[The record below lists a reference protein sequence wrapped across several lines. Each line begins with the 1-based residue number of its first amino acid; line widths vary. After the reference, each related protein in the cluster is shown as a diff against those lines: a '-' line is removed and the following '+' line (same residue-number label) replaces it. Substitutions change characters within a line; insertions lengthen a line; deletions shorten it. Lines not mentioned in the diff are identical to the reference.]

1 MSPSPRRRLLCTLGS
16 CALAVWLA
24 SPALAWSAPP
34 DEPDASPPI
43 DAPLPDA
50 PDPPLEPPPPDEPA
64 PPREPEPVTPP
75 RVDAAPPT
83 PPARVVPSAAAAT
96 PAEPPSR
103 LRPPGEVER
112 MAERPLGSGS
122 FKPGKGITWQTADK
136 RFSVNLGVVTQWLY
150 TFSDVNPRVKNAQ
163 NTSQTFEIRRARFI
177 IQGNVFTEHIKYY
190 AQAQFSPRDL
200 GIQDGKITQSPV
212 FLWHTT
218 FDRFRDFTPVVGVQW
233 VPYSHQRVAP
243 ITKLQFV
250 DFSLASQEFGLERD
264 IGVQL
269 MSNDLGGLGKLKY
282 HLGVFMGEGVQF
294 IKPTDVG
301 MIYVGRFEV
310 LPFGDFDDY
319 PEVDFNRRLK
329 PKMAI
334 SAGYAFDH
342 GDRRNRPIPGAPG
355 VGGTFADL
363 GTMDAHNA
371 TADVIFKMAG
381 FSFLGDFW
389 FRYGK
394 RHDGKAED
402 PTTGEDI
409 EVEPARNGIG
419 GTTQAGFLIP
429 RVPFEIA
436 GRYSGVRPI
445 GNNTNLVALNE
456 AGPALSYYFYEHS
469 VKLQLDYHHGW
480 GDKNVRTDRLRLQ
493 LTVTF

>member
-1 MSPSPRRRLLCTLGS
+1 MRPLRSI
-16 CALAVWLA
+16 
-24 SPALAWSAPP
+24 PALCLAAVGLAAPSRAWSAPP
-34 DEPDASPPI
+34 EEPIASEPVEPPTPI
-43 DAPLPDA
+43 EPTE
-50 PDPPLEPPPPDEPA
+50 PDPPVEPA
-64 PPREPEPVTPP
+64 PVVEPEPP
-75 RVDAAPPT
+75 PPT
-83 PPARVVPSAAAAT
+83 PPAPARVEAPVPHVDANAVAAAK
-96 PAEPPSR
+96 PADPPSR

-150 TFSDVNPRVKNAQ
+150 TFSDVHPRKPREQ
-163 NTSQTFEIRRARFI
+163 NTSQMFEIRRARFI

-212 FLWHTT
+212 FLWYTT

-233 VPYSHQRVAP
+233 VPFSHQRTAP

-269 MSNDLGGLGKLKY
+269 MSNDIGGLGKLKY
-282 HLGVFMGEGVQF
+282 HAGVFMGEGVQF

-301 MIYVGRFEV
+301 MVYVGRLEV

-329 PKMAI
+329 PKLAI
-334 SAGYAFDH
+334 SAGYAYDH
-342 GDRRNRPIPGAPG
+342 GDRRNRPIGGAPG
-355 VGGTFADL
+355 LGVPFADL
-363 GTMDAHNA
+363 GTTDAHNA

-389 FRYGK
+389 FRHGK
-394 RHDGKAED
+394 RHSGEAED
-402 PTTGEDI
+402 AMTGNDI
-409 EVEPARNGIG
+409 AVELARNGIG
-419 GTTQAGFLIP
+419 GTAQAGFLIP

-445 GNNTNLVALNE
+445 GNATSLLALNE

-480 GDKNVRTDRLRLQ
+480 GERNVRTDKLRLQ